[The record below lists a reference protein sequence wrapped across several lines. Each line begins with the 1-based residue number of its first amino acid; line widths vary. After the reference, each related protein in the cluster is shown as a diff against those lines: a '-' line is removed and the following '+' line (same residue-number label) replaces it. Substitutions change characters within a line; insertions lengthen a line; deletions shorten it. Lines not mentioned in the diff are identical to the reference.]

1 MEAATEVSY
10 EDVRRDPADYTSVSV
25 GWFGVVTGV
34 GADGLVSMTYRTL
47 AARNLCSDERDSS
60 CRVTVS
66 EREGG
71 PFSARME
78 IRPEDREGENRL
90 WVGSLVKVYGSP
102 TGDFDEEGGPILQ
115 SAWYRLWP
123 HGKYVTTGARG
134 SMRR

>member
-1 MEAATEVSY
+1 
-10 EDVRRDPADYTSVSV
+10 
-25 GWFGVVTGV
+25 
-34 GADGLVSMTYRTL
+34 
-47 AARNLCSDERDSS
+47 
-60 CRVTVS
+60 
-66 EREGG
+66 
-71 PFSARME
+71 ME